1 MDESQLTSRLKF
13 GQQTHCEKITQLM
26 EWNSMRSLLLLCC
39 IVIVEAGFFDFL
51 GTKKEE
57 VHETRPD
64 PGELGGARG
73 SPHLGE
79 EVKIGPAGSENHNLG
94 DEIFIPSNRVPVRPH
109 PSPAAKATTE
119 ATRTT
124 TVKRILPSSEH
135 FGGSGGECPSRVDA
149 FCSGP
154 KYSYLFYGD
163 KVYSILDDRVVTS
176 NRIADQFPSGPS
188 SVNAAVYDEDNGILV
203 LVHDRSVYG
212 YKVMG
217 TTSMKLDSS
226 YPKELP
232 SAVFTPN
239 GAMRWHDKRQML
251 LSNGGKFALYDQN
264 WNKSLMTGRTDDYF
278 KGLPD
283 SVRGVSKWENGH
295 AKVYTKNLVFN
306 YNRADSSVVGDGV
319 PVSQFLHCS

>member
-1 MDESQLTSRLKF
+1 MKFFFAISLGNRGLSR
-13 GQQTHCEKITQLM
+13 
-26 EWNSMRSLLLLCC
+26 
-39 IVIVEAGFFDFL
+39 
-51 GTKKEE
+51 

-73 SPHLGE
+73 NPHLGE

-109 PSPAAKATTE
+109 PSSAAKATTE

-124 TVKRILPSSEH
+124 TVKRILPSAEH
-135 FGGSGGECPSRVDA
+135 FGGSG
-149 FCSGP
+149 GP

-163 KVYSILDDRVVTS
+163 KVYSILDDRVVSS
-176 NRIADQFPSGPS
+176 NKIADQFPSGPS

-283 SVRGVSKWENGH
+283 NVRGVSKWENGH

-306 YNRADSSVVGDGV
+306 YNRADSSVTGDGV